1 TDKDRDMG
9 LEEILRIFTST
20 SQKMIERELGQ
31 TLEYG
36 KSWDLEL
43 SFYNNKNQIQWV
55 RTVGQAYFMNGKP
68 YKLGGTVQDISERIN
83 YEEQLY
89 KKQSEL
95 KAFVENTPAA
105 IAMFDKNMNYIAA
118 TNQWCEDFGIPDR
131 NIVGQTHED
140 IFPKSTSSWKKIREQ
155 CLNGSVVK
163 KEEDKILFSNG
174 KVEWLKWEVRPW
186 YSHKNEIGGLIA
198 MSEII
203 TSRKEEEEHANQQ

>member
-1 TDKDRDMG
+1 
-9 LEEILRIFTST
+9 
-20 SQKMIERELGQ
+20 
-31 TLEYG
+31 
-36 KSWDLEL
+36 
-43 SFYNNKNQIQWV
+43 
-55 RTVGQAYFMNGKP
+55 
-68 YKLGGTVQDISERIN
+68 SERIN

-203 TSRKEEEEHANQQ
+203 TSRKEEEEHANQQQKRMREIYQITSDITGDIGDRIKKVIEKATIALGMDQGIFAKIVDDKFIVKDCYDISHS